1 MEEKSIRFED
11 IPNAITGV
19 LKKLSSLEEKIDG
32 IYELVQSA
40 KEETWFTV
48 AELCAYLPTH
58 PVEHTIYCWTSSRE
72 IPYHKRGKRI
82 MFLKSEIDE
91 WLQGVKG
98 KSKNEIQREA
108 EEYVSSV
115 QRKNRRL
122 L

>member
-1 MEEKSIRFED
+1 MNEQ
-11 IPNAITGV
+11 V
-19 LKKLSSLEEKIDG
+19 LNFNDLPTALSLVINQLKEIDSKISLLSSQF
-32 IYELVQSA
+32 QSN
-40 KEETWFTV
+40 KENEWLTV
-48 AELCAYLPTH
+48 TELCAYIPTH
-58 PVEHTIYCWTSSRE
+58 PVEHTIYCWTNRRE

-91 WLQGVKG
+91 WLKGVKG
-98 KSKNEIQREA
+98 KSKQEIQKEA

>member
-19 LKKLSSLEEKIDG
+19 LKKLSSLEDKIDG

-58 PVEHTIYCWTSSRE
+58 PVEHTIYCWTNRRE

-91 WLQGVKG
+91 WLKGVKG
-98 KSKNEIQREA
+98 KSKHEIQKEAEENVLSIQRE
-108 EEYVSSV
+108 
-115 QRKNRRL
+115 NRQL

>member
-1 MEEKSIRFED
+1 MEENSIRFED

-19 LKKLSSLEEKIDG
+19 LKKLSSLEDKIDG

-58 PVEHTIYCWTSSRE
+58 PVEHTIYCWTNRRE

-91 WLQGVKG
+91 WLKDNKNKSRNDIMKEALAYVKST
-98 KSKNEIQREA
+98 KKVI
-108 EEYVSSV
+108 
-115 QRKNRRL
+115 
-122 L
+122 

>member
-1 MEEKSIRFED
+1 MEENSIRFED

-19 LKKLSSLEEKIDG
+19 LKKLSSLENKSDG
-32 IYELVQSA
+32 SYELVQSE
-40 KEETWFTV
+40 KKETWFTV

-72 IPYHKRGKRI
+72 IPFHERGKRI

-108 EEYVSSV
+108 VSSI

>member
-19 LKKLSSLEEKIDG
+19 LKKLSSLEDKIDG

-58 PVEHTIYCWTSSRE
+58 PVEHTIYCWTNRRE

-91 WLQGVKG
+91 WLKDNKNKSRNDIMKEALAYVKST
-98 KSKNEIQREA
+98 KKVI
-108 EEYVSSV
+108 
-115 QRKNRRL
+115 
-122 L
+122 

>member
-1 MEEKSIRFED
+1 M
-11 IPNAITGV
+11 
-19 LKKLSSLEEKIDG
+19 EEKIDG

-48 AELCAYLPTH
+48 TELCAYLPTH

-91 WLQGVKG
+91 WLKDNKNKSRNDIMKEALAYVKST
-98 KSKNEIQREA
+98 KK
-108 EEYVSSV
+108 VV
-115 QRKNRRL
+115 
-122 L
+122 